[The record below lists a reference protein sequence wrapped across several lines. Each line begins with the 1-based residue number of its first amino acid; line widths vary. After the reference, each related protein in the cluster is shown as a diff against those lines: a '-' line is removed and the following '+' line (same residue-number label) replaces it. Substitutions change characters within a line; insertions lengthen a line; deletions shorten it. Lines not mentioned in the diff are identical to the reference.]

1 MRYLLYAM
9 LAASVASGALVM
21 ATVTNQTVPEP
32 PASPPPPT
40 EEMPEPSPP
49 TENEQAPER
58 SQEDELESFTPSEK
72 IPADSAIS
80 FPVDI

>member
-1 MRYLLYAM
+1 MRYLPYAM
-9 LAASVASGALVM
+9 LAASVASGALVI
-21 ATVTNQTVPEP
+21 ATVTNQTIPGP
-32 PASPPPPT
+32 PAPPT

-49 TENEQAPER
+49 AENEQAPER
-58 SQEDELESFTPSEK
+58 SQKDELESFTPSEK